1 MDLTC
6 YGRRPSKRPSPPD
19 EHRNIGESTIELS
32 SDAMRLIAAL
42 GGKVLLQELPAKY
55 PRVLNRIAAA
65 WKSPSEAERCF
76 NELLFHCRGVRQGF
90 PQSVINELAALR
102 QHFFRAVFPKLEDP
116 WDQTFLR

>member
-1 MDLTC
+1 MDIKQIHELVKLINK
-6 YGRRPSKRPSPPD
+6 S
-19 EHRNIGESTIELS
+19 NIGELMIELS

-65 WKSPSEAERCF
+65 WKSRSEVERCF
-76 NELLFHCRGVRQGF
+76 NDLLFHCRGVRQGF
-90 PQSVINELAALR
+90 PQPVINELAALR
-102 QHFFRAVFPKLEDP
+102 QHLFGSVPKFEDP